1 MKKSVFH
8 IALILGLQLS
18 LTASAQEAETISL
31 RVPRFA
37 RPLVEKWAS
46 DYKKNHS
53 VDFQFVSG
61 KSQDNSLNTLSLTT
75 DEDGISFARF
85 AVLPVTTKDSEAD
98 RLTAQYRLNAKKL
111 RSLFFV
117 KDELDDEGPKASK
130 LEQQLHVYSG
140 NGQQSASRLYASHW
154 KQETADYKGKRISG
168 DDIYLTTAISR
179 DPLGV
184 TVNSLSNIFDLESR
198 QVLPTLA
205 LLPLDLD
212 KQGRQALDGGRLDDV
227 ISLLEQEAY
236 DEIPVGTVGFVYN
249 QASVAINDFVSW
261 VLTVDVRDLHHYGLL
276 SLSQKELTAQQ
287 QRMSR
292 KEFAQK

>member
-98 RLTAQYRLNAKKL
+98 RLTAQHRLNAKKL

-261 VLTVDVRDLHHYGLL
+261 VLTVGVRDLHHYGLL